1 MFCSKCGKL
10 LGDNALFCT
19 YCGAAVANAGQPA
32 PASTPVLE
40 TEQPAP
46 VSAPVLKAEQPAP
59 ASTPVSAPVLE
70 AEQPAPASTPVS
82 TPVLEAEQ
90 PAPASTPVSAPVLEA
105 EQPAP
110 ASTPVSAPILEAKQP
125 AADGQDAH
133 MSAEEIAYHEQAIMD
148 LFTPQPPEEKY
159 YTFKHIALCLAAVA
173 LMAIVAGVFA
183 GLYFSAIA

>member
-32 PASTPVLE
+32 PASAPVLE
-40 TEQPAP
+40 AEQPAPASAPVSAPVLEAEQPAP

-59 ASTPVSAPVLE
+59 ASAPVSAPTLEAGQPAPVSAPVLE
-70 AEQPAPASTPVS
+70 AG
-82 TPVLEAEQ
+82 
-90 PAPASTPVSAPVLEA
+90 
-105 EQPAP
+105 
-110 ASTPVSAPILEAKQP
+110 QP
-125 AADGQDAH
+125 AADGQDAP

>member
-32 PASTPVLE
+32 PASTPV
-40 TEQPAP
+40 
-46 VSAPVLKAEQPAP
+46 SA
-59 ASTPVSAPVLE
+59 
-70 AEQPAPASTPVS
+70 
-82 TPVLEAEQ
+82 PVLEAEQ

-110 ASTPVSAPILEAKQP
+110 ASTPVSAPVLEAEQPAPASTPASAPVLEAEQPAPVSTPVSAPILEAKQP
-125 AADGQDAH
+125 AADGQDAP

>member
-10 LGDNALFCT
+10 LDDNALFCT

-32 PASTPVLE
+32 AS
-40 TEQPAP
+40 AP
-46 VSAPVLKAEQPAP
+46 VSAPVLEAGQPAP
-59 ASTPVSAPVLE
+59 TSAPVSAPVLQAEQSAPASAPVSAPVLE
-70 AEQPAPASTPVS
+70 AEQPAPVSAPIS
-82 TPVLEAEQ
+82 TPVLQAEQ
-90 PAPASTPVSAPVLEA
+90 SAPASAPVSAPVLEA
-105 EQPAP
+105 EQPA
-110 ASTPVSAPILEAKQP
+110 AGA
-125 AADGQDAH
+125 QDVP
-133 MSAEEIAYHEQAIMD
+133 MSAEEIAYHEQAIKD

>member
-82 TPVLEAEQ
+82 APILEAEQ
-90 PAPASTPVSAPVLEA
+90 PAPV
-105 EQPAP
+105 
-110 ASTPVSAPILEAKQP
+110 STPVSAPILEAKQP
-125 AADGQDAH
+125 AADGQDAP